1 MARLT
6 ASGPVILL
14 GIQMEKKIAPS
25 PPSFMRGI
33 SMLPVELRAP
43 RSNLPSRNRCVV
55 SSWVS
60 TTMDEK
66 CSLRAFSEM
75 ESAETAGPAR
85 QTEETHTTTSNS
97 ARTMLFPLEAIDGNG
112 NQFRALRD

>member
-1 MARLT
+1 M
-6 ASGPVILL
+6 ILL

-33 SMLPVELRAP
+33 SMLPVELRVP
-43 RSNLPSRNRCVV
+43 RSNLPSRKRCVV
-55 SSWVS
+55 SSCVS

-75 ESAETAGPAR
+75 ESAETASATR
-85 QTEETHTTTSNS
+85 QTEETYTTTSKS
-97 ARTMLFPLEAIDGNG
+97 ARTMIPPNKTIDGNG
-112 NQFRALRD
+112 NRFRVPLDQPT